1 MSSCCSP
8 KIRPVSMGSMS
19 LNFALS
25 VFNAINHA
33 VKTKKVLAAKNIVE
47 DRIKTCK
54 GCEQLKLNRCQAC
67 GCYIVVKAGM
77 DAEKCPE
84 GKW

>member
-1 MSSCCSP
+1 MSSCCGP

-19 LNFALS
+19 LSFALS

-33 VKTKKVLAAKNIVE
+33 VKTKKILAPKNIVE
-47 DRIKTCK
+47 NRIATCK
-54 GCEQLKLNRCQAC
+54 QCSQLKLNRCQSC
-67 GCYIVVKAGM
+67 GCYIVAKAGM
-77 DAEKCPE
+77 DSEKCPE

>member
-8 KIRPVSMGSMS
+8 KIRPVSMGSMA

-25 VFNAINHA
+25 VFNAANHA
-33 VKTKKVLAAKNIVE
+33 VKAKKILAPKNIIE

-54 GCEQLKLNRCQAC
+54 ACSYLKLNRCEKC
-67 GCYIVVKAGM
+67 GCYIAVKAGM
-77 DAEKCPE
+77 DVEKCPD

>member
-1 MSSCCSP
+1 MSSCCSS
-8 KIRPVSMGSMS
+8 KIRPISMGSMA
-19 LNFALS
+19 LNFSLS

-54 GCEQLKLNRCQAC
+54 GCEHMKINRCNAC
-67 GCYIVVKAGM
+67 GCYIVAKAGM